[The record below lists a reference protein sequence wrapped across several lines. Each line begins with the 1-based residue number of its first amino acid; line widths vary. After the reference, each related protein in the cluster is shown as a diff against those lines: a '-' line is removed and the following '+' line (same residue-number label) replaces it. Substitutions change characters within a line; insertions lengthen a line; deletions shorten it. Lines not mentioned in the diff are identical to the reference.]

1 MRKYTIAE
9 ILLILI
15 TVGVCMIFSS
25 SAIADH
31 GKRDKRYKRGHK
43 IERKYEKHPPG
54 HAHGYRHKYYG
65 HRHYHPRHYH
75 GHWRS
80 WRAWEDYHH
89 HHRREIKRKRYYKQ
103 DNSLYVEIETDE
115 GRFVFSIGR

>member
-1 MRKYTIAE
+1 MKKLVVGLFIILFSLAFTLPATADRKK
-9 ILLILI
+9 
-15 TVGVCMIFSS
+15 
-25 SAIADH
+25 H
-31 GKRDKRYKRGHK
+31 GNDKRGNRVEKHYKQPRGHA
-43 IERKYEKHPPG
+43 Y
-54 HAHGYRHKYYG
+54 GYRHKYHG

-80 WRAWEDYHH
+80 WRSWEDYHH
-89 HHRREIKRKRYYKQ
+89 HHRHDIKRKRYYRK